1 MLISIC
7 VRVRACTYIELLY
20 LGAKIVNMQ
29 AYHFYMLTYN
39 YRPEQALG
47 DPEG

>member
-1 MLISIC
+1 MLGQLTASQA
-7 VRVRACTYIELLY
+7 VEGLY
-20 LGAKIVNMQ
+20 DFWRTKVVKVK
-29 AYHFYMLTYN
+29 FFC

>member
-1 MLISIC
+1 MLFNFKKYFVYAPIKHNDNFMTHYEVKVKLS
-7 VRVRACTYIELLY
+7 R
-20 LGAKIVNMQ
+20 
-29 AYHFYMLTYN
+29 

>member
-1 MLISIC
+1 MISSLEISHPESFMWFLIPLKVEVTFS
-7 VRVRACTYIELLY
+7 R
-20 LGAKIVNMQ
+20 
-29 AYHFYMLTYN
+29 

>member
-1 MLISIC
+1 MLGQLTASQQ
-7 VRVRACTYIELLY
+7 VEGLY
-20 LGAKIVNMQ
+20 DFWRKNVEKVK
-29 AYHFYMLTYN
+29 FFR